1 MPNVYFK
8 KYFRGQIRKLVKER
22 VSIRSKI
29 SWGKILIRC
38 GLGEDIKVVDIFRRG
53 LISHNS
59 VVITLDRELRKSKM
73 EF

>member
-8 KYFRGQIRKLVKER
+8 KYFRGKIRKLVKEG
-22 VSIRSKI
+22 VSITSKI
-29 SWGKILIRC
+29 GWGKILIRG
-38 GLGEDIKVVDIFRRG
+38 GLGEDLRIVDIFRRG

-59 VVITLDRELRKSKM
+59 VVITLDSELIKSKL

>member
-8 KYFRGQIRKLVKER
+8 KYFRGQIRKLVKEG

-29 SWGKILIRC
+29 SWGKILIRG

-59 VVITLDRELRKSKM
+59 VVIILIGK
-73 EF
+73 